1 MGTMGCNPE
10 ELFKAYEAPILRHIR
25 GHKIVQRMQRETG
38 NDAASIAE
46 DISSELWVRVLEH
59 KDQFDDN
66 GSVKSWL
73 YTIAEN
79 LVKDH
84 QRTRFIRELD
94 EDGRVSWRK
103 RAERLDHLVKRDR
116 KTLGNAGTEND
127 PEDEAD
133 SPSFQPR
140 DCCPSPQEWLIALEQ
155 DEAVDVILR
164 QIDAP
169 SRAVLEYRLQGMSL
183 SEIAEKTSTPL
194 SAVKARLYRGKS
206 KLLETAL
213 AEGRPVKPGTKANN
227 LRCGSIECRPEKWVF
242 YAGK

>member
-1 MGTMGCNPE
+1 MSTTGCNPE

-25 GHKIVQRMQRETG
+25 GHKIVQRIQSETG

-59 KDQFDDN
+59 KDQFDNN

-79 LVKDH
+79 LVKDY
-84 QRTRFIRELD
+84 QRTRFIREVD
-94 EDGRVSWRK
+94 ENGRVVRRK
-103 RAERLDHLVKRDR
+103 RAERLDHLDKRDR
-116 KTLGNAGTEND
+116 KTLGNAGVEN

-133 SPSFQPR
+133 SPSFEPR
-140 DCCPSPQEWLIALEQ
+140 DCCPSPQEWLLALEQ
-155 DEAVDVILR
+155 EEAVDFILR
-164 QIDAP
+164 RIDAP

-183 SEIAEKTSTPL
+183 SEIAEKTNTPL

-206 KLLETAL
+206 KLSETAQT
-213 AEGRPVKPGTKANN
+213 ASPSAS
-227 LRCGSIECRPEKWVF
+227 LRLRARSIECRPERWVF
-242 YAGK
+242 YAGR